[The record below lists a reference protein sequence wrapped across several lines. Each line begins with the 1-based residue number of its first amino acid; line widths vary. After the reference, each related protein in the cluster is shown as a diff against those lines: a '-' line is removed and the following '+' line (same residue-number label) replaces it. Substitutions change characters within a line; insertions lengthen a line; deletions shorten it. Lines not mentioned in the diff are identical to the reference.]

1 MPESGWR
8 ELPSLLG
15 RSGRRDM
22 LASLGER
29 SFREK
34 IELLPRLA
42 LVGLAVVFALSVA
55 AGLGNW
61 LALRSIGTGHVP
73 ALEQSRDLSETLE
86 RIQRDLQDAVALRD
100 PQKLTD
106 TDTLRTRFLTA
117 VDSLK
122 GTGVVRGADLDSLH
136 SRFEAYYLLARGTT
150 QRFIEGEAD
159 PRMIAD
165 LKATVAGRDSLR
177 ADIGRIRSS
186 REGAIG
192 GAFRRAYAVLVL
204 ALLLVVAVAVTV
216 GYLLRGIS
224 RQVVTGLTSQVNDAV
239 SVAERL
245 GGGDMTVEVHVTS
258 RDEVGR
264 LMEAMRN
271 MVAYLHGMAGAADRI
286 AVGDLSVPI
295 EPRSERDTFGRA
307 FRNMTEYLQEMAGVA
322 NDLAAGDLTRQV
334 TPRSDADRFGT
345 AFHGMIERLTGVIG
359 EIRSATEA
367 ISAGAAELA
376 ASAEELSASAT
387 NEAQAIDETSG
398 SLRAINQMAAHAAE
412 RSMDMQQV
420 VLKSANDAQLGGQ
433 AALDAMRAMKE
444 ITDKISVIHEL
455 ADQTNLLALNAAI
468 EAARAGEHGRGFA
481 VVADEVRILA
491 ERSQGAAREIRV
503 IAADSRKVAERS
515 ANLMGSLEPVIR
527 RSAELMQ
534 EVAGSSGEQTVRINE
549 VTAHMSE
556 VDQITQNN
564 AAASEELASTAERM
578 AAEADALQDLVSYF
592 RIPAGRVQ

>member
-1 MPESGWR
+1 MPDSTWRALPALLSGGGRR
-8 ELPSLLG
+8 EL
-15 RSGRRDM
+15 
-22 LASLGER
+22 LATLDAR

-42 LVGLAVVFALSVA
+42 LLGLAIVFALSLA
-55 AGLGNW
+55 AGIGNW
-61 LALRSIGTGHVP
+61 LMLRSIGTGHVP
-73 ALEQSRDLSETLE
+73 ALQRSRDLDETLE
-86 RIQRDLQDAVALRD
+86 RVQRDLQDAVALRD
-100 PQKLTD
+100 PEKLTD
-106 TDTLRTRFLTA
+106 TDTLRTRFLSA

-122 GTGVVRGADLDSLH
+122 TTGVVRGADLDSLR

-165 LKATVAGRDSLR
+165 LKAMVAGREALR
-177 ADIGRIRSS
+177 ADIARIRGS
-186 REGAIG
+186 REAAIG
-192 GAFRRAYAVLVL
+192 TAFRRAYAVLVL
-204 ALLLVVAVAVTV
+204 ALLLVVAVAVAV
-216 GYLLRGIS
+216 GWLLLTIS
-224 RQVVTGLTSQVNDAV
+224 RGVVRSLTRQVGDAV

-245 GGGDMTVEVHVTS
+245 GSGDMTVEVHVTS
-258 RDEVGR
+258 RDELGR
-264 LMEAMRN
+264 LMESMQAM
-271 MVAYLHGMAGAADRI
+271 VEYLQGMAAAADRI
-286 AVGDLSVPI
+286 GMGDLSVPV

-307 FRNMTEYLQEMAGVA
+307 FRNMTAYLQEMAGVA

-334 TPRSDADRFGT
+334 TPRSSEDRFGT
-345 AFHGMIERLTGVIG
+345 AFNGMIERLTGIIG
-359 EIRSATEA
+359 EIRSATET

-387 NEAQAIDETSG
+387 TEAQAIDETSG
-398 SLRAINQMAAHAAE
+398 SLRAINQMAARSAE
-412 RSMDMQQV
+412 RSLDMQQV
-420 VLKSANDAQLGGQ
+420 VLKSANDAQLGGG

-491 ERSQGAAREIRV
+491 ERSQTAAREIRV

-515 ANLMGSLEPVIR
+515 AHLMGSLEPVIR
-527 RSAELMQ
+527 RSAELMR
-534 EVAGSSGEQTVRINE
+534 EVAGSSGEQTTRINE

-564 AAASEELASTAERM
+564 AAASQELASTAERM

-592 RIPAGRVQ
+592 RIPAGRPS

>member
-1 MPESGWR
+1 MPETQRRALPALLRDGGRR
-8 ELPSLLG
+8 EL
-15 RSGRRDM
+15 
-22 LASLGER
+22 LATLDAR

-42 LVGLAVVFALSVA
+42 LLGLAVVFALSLA
-55 AGLGNW
+55 AGVGNW
-61 LALRSIGTGHVP
+61 LMLRSIGTGHVP
-73 ALEQSRDLSETLE
+73 ALERSRDLDETLE

-100 PQKLTD
+100 PEKLTD
-106 TDTLRTRFLTA
+106 TDTLRTRFLAA

-122 GTGVVRGADLDSLH
+122 TTAVVRGADLDSLR
-136 SRFEAYYLLARGTT
+136 SRFETFYLLARGTT

-165 LKATVAGRDSLR
+165 LKATIAGRDRLR
-177 ADIGRIRSS
+177 ADIDRIRGS
-186 REGAIG
+186 REAAIG
-192 GAFRRAYAVLVL
+192 TAFGRAYAVLVL
-204 ALLLVVAVAVTV
+204 ALLLVVAVALGV
-216 GYLLRGIS
+216 GWMLLAIS
-224 RQVVTGLTSQVNDAV
+224 RRVVHTLTRQVGEAV

-245 GGGDMTVEVHVTS
+245 GSGDMTVRVQVTS
-258 RDEVGR
+258 SDELGR
-264 LMEAMRN
+264 LMESMRAM
-271 MVAYLHGMAGAADRI
+271 VDYLHGMAGAADRI
-286 AVGDLSVPI
+286 AQGDLSVPI
-295 EPRSERDTFGRA
+295 EPRSERDTFGSA

-334 TPRSDADRFGT
+334 TPRSAADRFGT
-345 AFHGMIERLTGVIG
+345 AFHGMIERLTGIIG
-359 EIRSATEA
+359 EIRSATET

-387 NEAQAIDETSG
+387 TEAQAIDETSG
-398 SLRAINQMAAHAAE
+398 SLRAINQVAAQSAE
-412 RSMDMQQV
+412 RSLDMQEV
-420 VLKSANDAQLGGQ
+420 VLRSASDAQLGGE

-515 ANLMGSLEPVIR
+515 AHLMGGLEPVIR
-527 RSAELMQ
+527 RSAELMR
-534 EVAGSSGEQTVRINE
+534 EVAGSSGEQTLRINE

-564 AAASEELASTAERM
+564 AAASQELASTAERM

-592 RIPAGRVQ
+592 RIPAGRAS